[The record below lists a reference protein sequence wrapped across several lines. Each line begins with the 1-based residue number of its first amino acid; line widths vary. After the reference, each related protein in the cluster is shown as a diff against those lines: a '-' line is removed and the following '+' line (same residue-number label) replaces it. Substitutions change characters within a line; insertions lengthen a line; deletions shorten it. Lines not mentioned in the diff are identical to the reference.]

1 MIGRM
6 IRKTLAAAASLF
18 LFTWTAAT
26 AAESPTERPAASKL
40 YLQNDRGPALSAGG
54 GEQALLAKYPAIKG
68 SLEKNQFGSPIYLE
82 SKESDNS
89 VRVDM
94 YGIFD
99 YRFDQIREAVISP
112 ANWCDITFLH
122 VNIKSCTSEKEGGQW
137 YITLYSGRKYYQ
149 PPSDAYPLKLKFRVI
164 SQQPRYFNLSLT
176 ADSGPLHTKDH
187 RIKVEAAPLDE
198 GKTFLHFSYSY
209 SYGTLARMAIKTY
222 FSTIARDK
230 VGFSNVR
237 GKDGSQT
244 LVTGVRGAVE
254 RNCVR
259 YYLAMETYIDS
270 LKLPAGHRLEAR
282 LNRWYD
288 LTARYPRQLREM
300 DKAEYLSAKHRER
313 ENQIRLQKDL
323 ARDGARSRERD
334 AQSGAAEPG

>member
-1 MIGRM
+1 MIRRM
-6 IRKTLAAAASLF
+6 IAKALAAAASLLVF
-18 LFTWTAAT
+18 SWGVAVA
-26 AAESPTERPAASKL
+26 AASAPEPPASTSL

-54 GEQALLAKYPAIKG
+54 GERALLARYPAIKG
-68 SLEKNQFGSPIYLE
+68 NLEKNQFGSPIYLE
-82 SKESDNS
+82 SKEGDNS

-99 YRFDQIREAVISP
+99 YRFDQIRDAVVSP

-149 PPSDAYPLKLKFRVI
+149 PPSDAYPLKLKFRVL
-164 SQQPRYFNLSLT
+164 SLQPRYFNLSLT

-187 RIKVEAAPLDE
+187 RIKVEAAPLEE

-222 FSTIARDK
+222 FATIARDK
-230 VGFSNVR
+230 VGFSSVR
-237 GKDGSQT
+237 GKDGGQA

-259 YYLAMETYIDS
+259 YYLALETYIDA

-288 LTARYPRQLREM
+288 LTARYPRQLKEM

-313 ENQIRLQKDL
+313 ENQIRLQKEL
-323 ARDGARSRERD
+323 ARGGAKSRERD
-334 AQSGAAEPG
+334 ARSGAAEPG